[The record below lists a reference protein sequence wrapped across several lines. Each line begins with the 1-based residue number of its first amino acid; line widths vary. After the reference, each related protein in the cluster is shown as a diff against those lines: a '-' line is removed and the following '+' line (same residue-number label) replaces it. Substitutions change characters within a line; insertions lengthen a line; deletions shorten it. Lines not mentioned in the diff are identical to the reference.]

1 MTVGG
6 VPSRPAGRIG
16 ADNVI
21 VGQNMVI
28 AELFGCLGIIINDRW
43 VAADLGL
50 GKNHADMHMRLL
62 SILRFNGDFL
72 SFSLPRLT
80 PCFSSRAY
88 AHFNYIPQ
96 ISLT

>member
-1 MTVGG
+1 MTVGW
-6 VPSRPAGRIG
+6 VPAWPAGRIG

-28 AELFGCLGIIINDRW
+28 AEFFGRLSIILNDCW
-43 VAADLGL
+43 VAADLSL
-50 GKNHADMHMRLL
+50 GKDHANSHIRLL
-62 SILRFNGDFL
+62 RYCPLRDFL
-72 SFSLPRLT
+72 SFSLPTLA

-88 AHFNYIPQ
+88 AHFNHIPE